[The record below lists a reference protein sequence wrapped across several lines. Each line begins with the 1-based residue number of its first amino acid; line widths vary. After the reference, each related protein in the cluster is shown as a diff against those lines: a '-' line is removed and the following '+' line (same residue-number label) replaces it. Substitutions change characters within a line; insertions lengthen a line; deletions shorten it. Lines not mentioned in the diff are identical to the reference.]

1 MSKCLCHFFKKMGK
15 KEIRNKK
22 NLIFAGILVSLT
34 MMMCQAK
41 EKEEMPYLT
50 VPVLFEHEIP
60 KDMDKIC
67 EEVQKL
73 VQKKI
78 GVDVELTAILY
89 NTSSSSSDQRQQSEL
104 SLLQKQGKHF
114 DVYPSVLSK
123 EGYLELS
130 ELLEKNGSKITELIG
145 KRRMEIM
152 KKNGEI
158 WTLPSIS
165 DYVSSFGITM
175 RKDFVLQTGIHLN
188 EIKTLQDLSKIFEK
202 IKEEY
207 PDLSA
212 VCSYRTRRGFI
223 DRLKATKII
232 VDPICVKN
240 DQGKF
245 ENYYET
251 KEYEEMVK
259 LFYEWGQNGYL
270 PDALPFQ
277 NVMGSSIVKSGT
289 LFSYFSPC
297 KPSIEYEESISCGM
311 DMVTIPLIEPVVTS
325 HSLEGT
331 VHWGIS
337 STCQYPESAMEFL
350 NLLYT
355 DRELVNLII
364 YGIEGVH
371 YEIME
376 DGTIC
381 YPEGI
386 SQENVGYQNTQP
398 WFLPNQLI
406 SYVWEGND
414 PQMWSKTK
422 QFNEEARW
430 QEGITFEFETNTVK
444 AEIENIEQVLE
455 KYTYGLESGQL
466 DPEIYLTRMRAEL
479 KKAGS
484 DHVLEEVQRQW
495 DAEY

>member
-1 MSKCLCHFFKKMGK
+1 MSKCLCRFAKKTGK
-15 KEIRNKK
+15 KKIRNKK
-22 NLIFAGILVSLT
+22 KLIFAGILLSSTVI
-34 MMMCQAK
+34 MCQAQEKK
-41 EKEEMPYLT
+41 EVPHLM

-60 KDMDKIC
+60 EDMDQIC

-104 SLLQKQGKHF
+104 SFLQKQGKHF

-130 ELLEKNGSKITELIG
+130 ELLKQNGTKITELIG
-145 KRRMEIM
+145 EKRMEMM
-152 KKNGEI
+152 KEKGEI
-158 WTLPSIS
+158 WTLPSVS

-175 RKDFVLQTGIHLN
+175 RKDLVLQTGIHLN

-232 VDPICVKN
+232 VDPICAKN
-240 DQGKF
+240 DEGRF

-251 KEYEEMVK
+251 KEYEEMIG
-259 LFYEWGQNGYL
+259 LFYEWGQKGYL
-270 PDALPFQ
+270 PDALPLQ
-277 NVMGSSIVKSGT
+277 NVMGSSIVESGT

-311 DMVTIPLIEPVVTS
+311 DMVTIPLMEPVVTS
-325 HSLEGT
+325 RSLEST

-337 STCQYPESAMEFL
+337 NTCQYPESAMEFL

-355 DRELVNLII
+355 DCELVNLII
-364 YGIEGVH
+364 YGIEGIH

-386 SQENVGYQNTQP
+386 SKDNVGYQNTQP

-406 SYVWEGND
+406 SYVWKGND
-414 PQMWSKTK
+414 PQMWAKTK
-422 QFNEEARW
+422 QFNEDARW
-430 QEGITFEFETNTVK
+430 QEGITFEFETEKVK
-444 AEIENIEQVLE
+444 EEIENIEQVLE

-466 DPEIYLTRMRAEL
+466 DPEIYLTKMKEEL